1 MSQYVFSIKTT
12 HRGFFYCIAYL
23 AVGNRPVAVSR
34 YLYTDR
40 TAALNDVVQQIRQ
53 GEQDLQTITPQ
64 VPSAAAG
71 GVR

>member
-1 MSQYVFSIKTT
+1 MPQYVFVHKKT
-12 HRGFFYCIAYL
+12 RGGFHYFIVYL

-34 YLYTDR
+34 FAYT
-40 TAALNDVVQQIRQ
+40 TENAALNDVIQQIRQ
-53 GEQDLQTITPQ
+53 GEQELRTITPQ